1 MERQKS
7 NFPPDNSLSRFATAP
22 PRRSLKLHRLKK
34 DMFVMVKQL
43 LASLLGGKAQA
54 PQSPRRLYG
63 ARNKSCYPTNGK
75 LLIGSFWVVVTAFSN
90 GESVMTSGSYCR
102 EQRMNIPMPSEN
114 HRQRHRHSP
123 VIPNKKCVKSF

>member
-22 PRRSLKLHRLKK
+22 PRRSLRLH
-34 DMFVMVKQL
+34 L
-43 LASLLGGKAQA
+43 LQHKRYAYYDKVTFCLPLRGKAQA

-75 LLIGSFWVVVTAFSN
+75 LLIGSFWVVVVVTAFSN
-90 GESVMTSGSYCR
+90 GESVMTSGSDCL
-102 EQRMNIPMPSEN
+102 EQRTEFPMPLTN
-114 HRQRHRHSP
+114 YRKRHDHP
-123 VIPNKKCVKSF
+123 HHTKI